1 MNNLYFDIIIKVIG
15 LYDIVSGLLIS
26 YSPHIY
32 MLNKNIDDFHLRL
45 FQYWVITYGLIRLL
59 APLHIAYFTL
69 IIEAIFLSN
78 ELYYN
83 DFAKN
88 KLLFCIIICILLY
101 IIFIINDKKFCH
113 FL

>member
-1 MNNLYFDIIIKVIG
+1 MI
-15 LYDIVSGLLIS
+15 
-26 YSPHIY
+26 P
-32 MLNKNIDDFHLRL
+32 LNVDFRQICVLL

-88 KLLFCIIICILLY
+88 KLLFCIIICILL
-101 IIFIINDKKFCH
+101 
-113 FL
+113 